1 MLQPYTPGPVGPEGL
16 PQAVQPAWFMPEQME
31 KRPVSEL
38 IPYAR
43 NARTHSTAQ
52 IRQLRASIHE
62 FGFINPILIDRA
74 GNVIAGHGRLLAA
87 EAEGMNEVPCVLI
100 NHLSDAQR
108 RAYILADN
116 RLAEMSGWDNDMLA
130 VELGEIQ
137 TSGLD
142 LELTGFD
149 SAALDMAA
157 SSSDA
162 DKAFADGMRAAEAAE
177 EDEEYQSFVD
187 KFKTKKTTDDCYT
200 PKPVYDAVRDW
211 VVARYGLEGRPI
223 VRPFYPGGD
232 YAAMQYPTG
241 CVVIDNPP
249 FSILAKIVDFYLE
262 KKIPFFL
269 FSPALTVLNTS
280 NRDGVCAVIAQAEVV
295 YENGAV
301 VRTSFLTSMD
311 QMKIVVAP
319 DLHTIVEQASYQA
332 QLEAGKVAEL
342 PSYTYPMEVATSA
355 RLGWL
360 AVHGTGLEISPT
372 ECVHIRALDMQKQQ
386 GKAIYG
392 CGVLLGHH
400 ASDRRAAAEQA
411 AVEQIAAEQAAAEQ
425 VSAYVWQLSEREQKI
440 IDGLK

>member
-1 MLQPYTPGPVGPEGL
+1 MPQSYSPGPVGSEEL
-16 PQAVQPAWFMPEQME
+16 PQTVQPAWFMPEQME

-100 NHLSDAQR
+100 DRLSDAQR
-108 RAYILADN
+108 LAYILADN
-116 RLAEMSGWDNDMLA
+116 RLAEMSGWDNEMLA

-142 LELTGFD
+142 LALTGFD

-162 DKAFADGMRAAEAAE
+162 DKAFAAGMRAAKDAE
-177 EDEEYQSFVD
+177 EDEEYQGFID
-187 KFKTKKTTDDCYT
+187 KFKPKKTTDDCYT

-241 CVVIDNPP
+241 CVVIDNPR
-249 FSILAKIVDFYLE
+249 FRS
-262 KKIPFFL
+262 
-269 FSPALTVLNTS
+269 
-280 NRDGVCAVIAQAEVV
+280 
-295 YENGAV
+295 
-301 VRTSFLTSMD
+301 
-311 QMKIVVAP
+311 
-319 DLHTIVEQASYQA
+319 
-332 QLEAGKVAEL
+332 
-342 PSYTYPMEVATSA
+342 
-355 RLGWL
+355 
-360 AVHGTGLEISPT
+360 
-372 ECVHIRALDMQKQQ
+372 
-386 GKAIYG
+386 
-392 CGVLLGHH
+392 
-400 ASDRRAAAEQA
+400 
-411 AVEQIAAEQAAAEQ
+411 
-425 VSAYVWQLSEREQKI
+425 
-440 IDGLK
+440 

>member
-1 MLQPYTPGPVGPEGL
+1 MSQPYKPSPVSSGKL
-16 PQAVQPAWFMPEQME
+16 PHAVQPAWLMPEQME
-31 KRPVSEL
+31 RRPVAEL
-38 IPYAR
+38 IPYTR
-43 NARTHSTAQ
+43 NARTHSNGQIAQ
-52 IRQLRASIHE
+52 IRASIRE
-62 FGFINPILIDRA
+62 FGFVNPVLIDRA
-74 GNVIAGHGRLLAA
+74 GNILAGHGRVLAA
-87 EAEGMNEVPCVLI
+87 MAEGITEVPCVLVD
-100 NHLSDAQR
+100 HLSDAQR

-116 RLAEMSGWDNDMLA
+116 RLAEMSGWDMEMVA
-130 VELGEIQ
+130 VELDDIR
-137 TSGLD
+137 TAGLD
-142 LELTGFD
+142 LDLTGFD
-149 SAALDMAA
+149 AADLTMPV
-157 SSSDA
+157 SDA
-162 DKAFADGMRAAEAAE
+162 DRAFAEGMQAADNAE
-177 EDEEYQSFVD
+177 EDEEYQGFID
-187 KFKTKKTTDDCYT
+187 KFKIKKTTDDCYT

-249 FSILAKIVDFYLE
+249 FSILTEIVDFYLE

-301 VRTSFLTSMD
+301 VLTSFLTSMD

-319 DLHTIVEQASYQA
+319 ELHTIVEEASHQA
-332 QLEAGKVAEL
+332 QHEAGKVAEL

-372 ECVHIRALDMQKQQ
+372 ECMHIRALDMQKQQ

-392 CGVLLGHH
+392 SGILLGHH
-400 ASDRRAAAEQA
+400 ASDRRAAAER
-411 AVEQIAAEQAAAEQ
+411 AAAEQ